1 MRALTS
7 KDDGMLDD
15 KVAFTPYTI
24 ENDAFDVRRFDE
36 LKAHSSKLLKSEEAG
51 LKEYDQYA
59 ELQQDMYSG
68 LFKADPVVNEDWKIK
83 REFLLNKKITESIM
97 ESPKFKELRVMTTHD
112 VVNATVGTELLSEES
127 LKLVKDVKEQRDA
140 LQKLIDA
147 GKQMDQA
154 QQALDTLKTGINPA
168 QGDPTAP
175 RQSTAEIELEEA
187 QRLYEEAMDKFQEL
201 TEEKQFQTAVNKML
215 VKVRDEVR
223 ETSEMI
229 SNWGLESSGSWQRK
243 SAHEKMELLN
253 KLRNSSKL
261 KKIAEMA
268 GRYRRLA
275 AMVRKERIKRGMDE
289 IYSVTQGGDL
299 SRILPSEMLR
309 FLDESTEDKAALDL
323 IEGRMMQYEIRGKQK
338 KGKGPI
344 VICIDSSGSMDG
356 TPEIWAKSVAMAL
369 LEIAR
374 EQKRDFYCIHFSSGW
389 RGNKMHTNEF
399 LKGEGF
405 DIEKVVDMAEYFE
418 GGGTEFE
425 PPLDAA
431 REKIGNDKKYQK
443 ADIVFITDGQSAV
456 RDAWLVQFK
465 EWKKENKVNI
475 YSVLID
481 SYDNAISTLRQ
492 FSDKVD
498 KLSNIKDAKDGIAMD
513 LFMEI

>member
-1 MRALTS
+1 
-7 KDDGMLDD
+7 
-15 KVAFTPYTI
+15 
-24 ENDAFDVRRFDE
+24 
-36 LKAHSSKLLKSEEAG
+36 
-51 LKEYDQYA
+51 
-59 ELQQDMYSG
+59 MYSS
-68 LFKADPVVNEDWKIK
+68 LFKAEPVINEDWKIK
-83 REFLLNKKITESIM
+83 REFLLNKKITESIT

-112 VVNATVGTELLSEES
+112 VVNSTVGTELLSEES
-127 LKLVKDVKEQRDA
+127 LKLVKEVKEQRDA
-140 LQKLIDA
+140 LQKMVDA
-147 GKQMDQA
+147 GKKMDAAAAKAQA
-154 QQALDTLKTGINPA
+154 TVNGGMPTGINGSGA
-168 QGDPTAP
+168 GGQTDPNRP
-175 RQSTAEIELEEA
+175 QSTEEIELEEA

-201 TEEKQFQTAVNKML
+201 TEEKQFQSAVNKML
-215 VKVRDEVR
+215 IKVRDEVR

-253 KLRNSSKL
+253 RLRNSSKL

-289 IYSVTQGGDL
+289 IYSVTMGGDL

-309 FLDESTEDKAALDL
+309 FLDPMTEDKAMLDL
-323 IEGRMMQYEIRGKQK
+323 IEGRMLQYEIRGKQK

-399 LKGEGF
+399 PKGEAF

-431 REKIGNDKKYQK
+431 REKIGVDKKYQK

-456 RDAWLVQFK
+456 RDAWLLQFK

>member
-1 MRALTS
+1 MRSLTP
-7 KDDGMLDD
+7 KDDGLLDK
-15 KVAFTPYTI
+15 KVAFTPYSI
-24 ENDAFDVRRFDE
+24 ENDAFDIRRFNE
-36 LKAHSSKLLKSEEAG
+36 LKEHSSKLLKSEEAG
-51 LKEYDQYA
+51 LTEYEQYS
-59 ELQQDMYSG
+59 ELQQDMYSS
-68 LFKADPVVNEDWKIK
+68 LFKSEPVVNEDWKIK
-83 REFLLNKKITESIM
+83 RDFLLNKKITESIM
-97 ESPKFKELRVMTTHD
+97 ESPKFKELRVMTKHD
-112 VVNATVGTELLSEES
+112 IVNSTVGTELLSEES
-127 LKLVKDVKEQRDA
+127 LKLVKEAKEQRDA
-140 LQKLIDA
+140 LQKMVDA
-147 GKQMDQA
+147 GKKMDKAQA
-154 QQALDTLKTGINPA
+154 ALNALNTGVNKNLGSA
-168 QGDPTAP
+168 AG
-175 RQSTAEIELEEA
+175 QSSAEIELEEA

-201 TEEKQFQTAVNKML
+201 TEEKEFQSQVNKML

-223 ETSEMI
+223 ETSELI
-229 SNWGLESSGSWQRK
+229 SNWGLESSGTWQRK

-253 KLRNSSKL
+253 RLRNSSKL

-275 AMVRKERIKRGMDE
+275 QMVRRERIKTGMDE
-289 IYSVTQGGDL
+289 IYSINQGGNL
-299 SRILPSEMLR
+299 ERILPSEMLR
-309 FLDESTEDKAALDL
+309 FLDPLTEDKAMVDL
-323 IEGRMMQYEIRGKQK
+323 IEGRMLQYEIRGKQK

-356 TPEIWAKSVAMAL
+356 SPEIWAKSVAMAL

-399 LKGEGF
+399 PKGEAF

-431 REKIGNDKKYQK
+431 REKIGSDKKYQK

-456 RDAWLVQFK
+456 RDAWLLQYK

-492 FSDKVD
+492 FSDRVD